1 MHSVRFELTHPKI
14 SELESDALDHSAT
27 NAIYSFVLRLLSSLS
42 LGGQYTFTSV
52 ALFGISKDARSKTG
66 KFPWFFLL

>member
-27 NAIYSFVLRLLSSLS
+27 NASINCM
-42 LGGQYTFTSV
+42 
-52 ALFGISKDARSKTG
+52 
-66 KFPWFFLL
+66 

>member
-27 NAIYSFVLRLLSSLS
+27 NALCHNFPLNL
-42 LGGQYTFTSV
+42 
-52 ALFGISKDARSKTG
+52 AGIACSAATKKNVE
-66 KFPWFFLL
+66 K